1 MGLIIWRN
9 IILGNREC
17 HINYAGGIFYDLKQK
32 IGMLLKK
39 CYLRIYFVQFILCVP
54 TPVLKVTFEKLFY
67 NVISTTMHFQMP
79 ACFLL

>member
-9 IILGNREC
+9 LILGKREC

-39 CYLRIYFVQFILCVP
+39 CYLRIYFVQYILCVP